1 MERIP
6 LLSTSCSGQVPIK
19 PLSRNL
25 KQPWAASPEIKRA
38 RIYQRNILVSQTL
51 SACPLRI
58 ILFNFRS
65 RALPFTADLHIVAYI
80 RLTAR
85 AGISRQQH
93 VRQVLFLEPLLL
105 VPLVFAVLLSTLAL
119 FIYLFIYLYFF

>member
-65 RALPFTADLHIVAYI
+65 RALPFFTADLHIVAYI

-93 VRQVLFLEPLLL
+93 VRQVLLLEPLLL
-105 VPLVFAVLLSTLAL
+105 VPLVFAVLLSTLSL
-119 FIYLFIYLYFF
+119 FIYLFIYIFF